1 MKNLEDQLTA
11 YVDAP
16 NNDFDTL
23 AKSYPGIPY
32 SVYNSYV
39 NMSESDYIQT
49 ILTDTT
55 GVGSMLLRLAALT
68 GRPIAYPLLAIR
80 NAMADQNLDP
90 SQTDTFTVTELKTA
104 LQTLNSDKGP
114 EKDFTRIAVNVY
126 VQAADRKN
134 PQLAGILD
142 AMFPQV
148 PVNTP
153 TFVPNTNSTWGSKP
167 PPVGPPVGP
176 TVDPTPSGG
185 GGESG
190 GRAGGGVGGGGD
202 GTQPYVP
209 EDKEPKSKPEEGSDW
224 FIIIIVLLLL
234 LGVGFAVTKRR

>member
-1 MKNLEDQLTA
+1 MKDLEDQLTA
-11 YVDAP
+11 SVGAP

-23 AKSYPGIPY
+23 AAKYSGIPY
-32 SVYNSYV
+32 SVYYSYITA
-39 NMSESDYIQT
+39 SESKYLQT

-80 NAMADQNLDP
+80 NAMGDQNLDP
-90 SQTDTFTVTELKTA
+90 SDTFTVTELKAA

-114 EKDFTRIAVNVY
+114 EKDFTSIAANVY
-126 VQAADRKN
+126 AQAASKD
-134 PQLAGILD
+134 PQLMAILA
-142 AMFPQV
+142 AMV
-148 PVNTP
+148 PTIDVGTS
-153 TFVPNTNSTWGSKP
+153 TFVANPNSTWGTKP
-167 PPVGPPVGP
+167 PPVGPPVDPG
-176 TVDPTPSGG
+176 TVTPSGG
-185 GGESG
+185 DGGDSG
-190 GRAGGGVGGGGD
+190 GGGGGGGGGVGGG